1 MTPGQA
7 VSVRYC
13 GRIFSAEELEL
24 IRGLIASNP
33 QFNRNVLSG
42 IVCDQL
48 GWLRPDG
55 RPKDMSCRV
64 AMLRMHRDGWIT
76 LPPPRKP
83 TGGRKP
89 PPPLT
94 AASAPREPLAV
105 FGQALDEIA
114 LRPIDNRKDSSL
126 WNELIERYHYMGHE
140 PLPGA
145 QLRYLVWCGPE
156 HVAALGFAASAW
168 KVAPRDSFIG
178 WSAEERQRNL
188 HLIVNNARFL
198 ILPWVQAR
206 NLASRIL
213 SLAAKRL
220 PQDWQTRYGYKPVL
234 LETFVERDRFRGTCY
249 RAANWIHVGQTQGR
263 GKLDRKKQRL
273 LPVKDIFLYPLDRRF
288 RRLLQ
293 SGRGSPEA
301 PSPSSAPARC
311 YPESEES
318 LPGACPSD
326 LIPRS
331 RS

>member
-1 MTPGQA
+1 MMPAEA
-7 VSVRYC
+7 VSVCYC
-13 GRIFSAEELEL
+13 GRIFSAEELER
-24 IRGLIASNP
+24 IRGLIASKP
-33 QFNRNVLSG
+33 ERSRNALSVL
-42 IVCDQL
+42 VCEQL

-76 LPPPRKP
+76 LPPRRKP

-94 AASAPREPLAV
+94 EASAPREPFTV
-105 FGQALDEIA
+105 SEKALEQIA
-114 LRPIDNRKDSSL
+114 LRPIEDRKDSSL
-126 WNELIERYHYMGHE
+126 WNELIERYHYLGHE

-156 HVAALGFAASAW
+156 HVAALGFGASAW

-178 WSAEERQRNL
+178 WSAQERQRNL

-198 ILPWVQAR
+198 ILPWVQAP

-213 SLAAKRL
+213 SLSAKRL
-220 PQDWQTRYGYKPVL
+220 PQDWQVRYGYKPVL

-288 RRLLQ
+288 RRILRSAGQ
-293 SGRGSPEA
+293 IPERPSASSA
-301 PSPSSAPARC
+301 PSPRPAEC
-311 YPESEES
+311 EES
-318 LPGACPSD
+318 LPGACSCER
-326 LIPRS
+326 IFRS